1 MATALPTKE
10 RSFVF
15 TNIFP
20 ASSLSLADYPTITI
34 LLSAPPDNQTIILS
48 CFVNPDQQHS
58 RENYYLNNSNKAEE
72 S

>member
-34 LLSAPPDNQTIILS
+34 LLSAHSDNQTIILS
-48 CFVNPDQQHS
+48 CFVS
-58 RENYYLNNSNKAEE
+58 SGLTNNILGKTTI
-72 S
+72 